1 MTRKSTQPAP
11 EAVNGSQVRINVHHV
26 TRVEGHG
33 NIVVD
38 VRNGTLERCELEI
51 IETPRF
57 FEAML
62 RGRPYTQASHITS
75 RICGICA
82 CGHATASLR
91 ATERALSVQLSDQ
104 TVLLR
109 RLVMHGEMLD
119 SHILHVYMLVAPDF
133 LGVGSVIPLATS
145 HPDIVKRALRM
156 KQFAGDLCA
165 AFAGRHTHPIAMTV
179 GGFTHFPSRQQVQAL
194 RERAEA
200 LRADVDAT
208 VELFATLPYPQ
219 FERETEFVALVQP
232 DDYGFIDGMIGSTDH
247 PPRPVDEY
255 RQVTN
260 ERLAVHSTAKH
271 TAHQRE
277 SYMVGALARFNLK
290 HMHLHPR
297 AQAAAAHLGLSA
309 PCFKPYYNSVAQ
321 VVEIVHC
328 VEDVIRLLDTAL
340 ERGIVPEDPAPVTL
354 RPGARGVGAVDVPR
368 GVLFHEYQ
376 IGEDGLIQEANCV
389 IPTGQNLGNI
399 DRDMRALVPTL
410 LSEPEDVITHRLE
423 MLVRAY
429 DPCISCSTH
438 FLNVEFVG
446 K

>member
-1 MTRKSTQPAP
+1 MTKKTTRPDGVTG
-11 EAVNGSQVRINVHHV
+11 NGKEVRINVHHV

-38 VRNGTLERCELEI
+38 VRDGSLERCELEI
-51 IETPRF
+51 VETPRF

-62 RGRPYTQASHITS
+62 RGRPYLQASHITS

-91 ATERALSVQLSDQ
+91 ATEHALNVQVSEQ
-104 TVLLR
+104 TKLLR
-109 RLVMHGEMLD
+109 KLIMHGEMLD

-165 AFAGRHTHPIAMTV
+165 TFAGRHTHPIAMTV
-179 GGFTHFPSRQQVQAL
+179 GGFTHFPEREQVEAL

-200 LRADVDAT
+200 LMPDVDAT
-208 VELFATLPYPQ
+208 VELFATLPWPQ
-219 FERETEFVALVQP
+219 FERETEFVALIQP
-232 DDYGFIDGMIGSTDH
+232 DEYGFIDGMIGSTENA
-247 PPRPVDEY
+247 PIPVDEY
-255 RQVTN
+255 RTVTN
-260 ERLAVHSTAKH
+260 ERLEVHSTAKH
-271 TAHQRE
+271 TAHKRE
-277 SYMVGALARFNLK
+277 SYMVGALARYHLK
-290 HMHLHPR
+290 HEFLHPR
-297 AQAAAAHLGLSA
+297 AKAAAAHLGLSA
-309 PCFKPYYNSVAQ
+309 PCFNPYYNSVAQ

-328 VEDVIRLLDTAL
+328 FDDAVRLLDTVL
-340 ERGIVPEDPAPVTL
+340 ERGITPEAPAPVHL
-354 RPGARGVGAVDVPR
+354 RPGARGAGAVDVPR
-368 GVLFHEYQ
+368 GILFHEYQ
-376 IGEDGLIQEANCV
+376 IGEDGLIEEANCV

-410 LSEPEDVITHRLE
+410 LSEPVETITQRLE

-446 K
+446 N